1 MNPVLSRTTMIG
13 TAIFVASVTLPLA
26 GGHSPVEMREA
37 AMKEV
42 GKSTKL
48 LGEMVKGETAFD
60 AAAAN
65 EALTAMAAAVADFGT
80 YFPEGTALAG
90 ENENAAAETIWTDR
104 AGFDA
109 AVAEFQQD
117 IAAAVEAAPQS
128 QDALATSFAAV
139 AQNCKSCHEDYRVKK

>member
-1 MNPVLSRTTMIG
+1 MNPVLLRTALIG
-13 TAIFVASVTLPLA
+13 SAIAVASVTLPLA
-26 GGHSPVEMREA
+26 GGHSPVEQREA

-60 AAAAN
+60 DAAAN
-65 EALTAMAAAVADFGT
+65 EALATMAAAVTDFGT

-90 ENENAAAETIWTDR
+90 ENENAAGEAIWTDR
-104 AGFDA
+104 DGFDA
-109 AVAEFQQD
+109 AVTEFRQD

-128 QDALATSFAAV
+128 KDALATSFGAV

>member
-1 MNPVLSRTTMIG
+1 MNSLLLRATLIG
-13 TAIFVASVTLPLA
+13 SAIAIATATVPLA
-26 GGHSPVEMREA
+26 GGHSPVEKREA

-42 GKSTKL
+42 SKSAKV
-48 LGEMVKGETAFD
+48 LGEMVKGETAFE

-65 EALTAMAAAVADFGT
+65 EALASMAAAVTDFGT

-90 ENENAAAETIWTDR
+90 ENENAAGEAIWTDR

-109 AVAEFQQD
+109 AISAFQQD
-117 IAAAVEAAPQS
+117 IAAAVEAAPQTK
-128 QDALATSFAAV
+128 DALTASFGEV